1 MNSFNP
7 RDSLAFKSDRT
18 IAEYLRLIGDDAAAM
33 RFSDT
38 GVAGQGFKRLLGG
51 QDQYAYSGILMGFI
65 PLASKGR
72 VLQIQN
78 AFELDPDTSLRGD
91 RIKITLDKF
100 YVANF
105 PGTGTHSILCEFT
118 GKNQLA
124 EAAEEMRFAIS
135 TTANDG
141 SSAAV
146 SGAPIFLGVSVGQDG
161 IAFEGRTVNVGSSDD
176 TLLMDAL
183 GSDAFRNGLALL
195 TSTQPALKPFVG
207 LAGSVVK
214 AIACRNK
221 NRQIYAF
228 KLGLDFAGGA
238 TSARLREG
246 SYIVVQADDG
256 IFDWSLHSWNSDSRS
271 VVETATGKAIDF
283 NYMVFGVSRF
293 SA

>member
-7 RDSLAFKSDRT
+7 KDSLAFKSNKS
-18 IAEYLRLIGDDAAAM
+18 IADYLRLIGDDDAAM
-33 RFSDT
+33 RFSNT
-38 GVAGQGFKRLLGG
+38 GVAGQGIRRLLGG
-51 QDQYAYSGILMGFI
+51 QDQYAYSGMLMGFI
-65 PLASKGR
+65 PSGSKGKA
-72 VLQIQN
+72 LQIQS
-78 AFELDPDTSLRGD
+78 AFELEPDMGLRGA

-118 GKNQLA
+118 GKNQLS
-124 EAAEEMRFAIS
+124 EAAEEMRFAVS

-141 SSAAV
+141 SSAAIN
-146 SGAPIFLGVSVGQDG
+146 GAPIFLGVSVGQDG
-161 IAFEGRTVNVGSSDD
+161 IAFEGRTVNVASSDD

-195 TSTQPALKPFVG
+195 TSAQPALKPFVG

-214 AIACRNK
+214 AIAGRNK

-228 KLGLDFAGGA
+228 KLGLDFAGSA

-246 SYIVVQADDG
+246 SYVVVQADDRE
-256 IFDWSLHSWNSDSRS
+256 FEWSAHSWNSDSQS
-271 VVETATGKAIDF
+271 VVHAASNTAIDF

>member
-7 RDSLAFKSDRT
+7 KDSLAFKSNKS
-18 IAEYLRLIGDDAAAM
+18 IADYLLLIGDDDAAM
-33 RFSDT
+33 RFSNT
-38 GVAGQGFKRLLGG
+38 GVAGQGIRRLLGG
-51 QDQYAYSGILMGFI
+51 QDQYAYSGMLMGFI
-65 PLASKGR
+65 PSGSKGKA
-72 VLQIQN
+72 LQIES
-78 AFELDPDTSLRGD
+78 AFELEPDMGLRGA

-118 GKNQLA
+118 GKNQLSK
-124 EAAEEMRFAIS
+124 AAEEMRFAVS

-141 SSAAV
+141 SSAAI

-161 IAFEGRTVNVGSSDD
+161 IAFEGRTVNVASSDD

-195 TSTQPALKPFVG
+195 TSAQPALKPFVG

-214 AIACRNK
+214 AIAGRNK

-246 SYIVVQADDG
+246 SYVVVQADDRE
-256 IFDWSLHSWNSDSRS
+256 FDWSAHSWNSDSQS
-271 VVETATGKAIDF
+271 VVHTESNTAIDF

>member
-7 RDSLAFKSDRT
+7 RDSLASKSNRT
-18 IAEYLRLIGDDAAAM
+18 IAEYLRLIGDDDAAL

-38 GVAGQGFKRLLGG
+38 GVAGQGLNRFLGC

-65 PLASKGR
+65 PSGSKGKA
-72 VLQIQN
+72 LQIQS
-78 AFELDPDTSLRGD
+78 AFELDPDMDLKGA

-118 GKNQLA
+118 GKNQLS
-124 EAAEEMRFAIS
+124 EAAEEMRFAVS
-135 TTANDG
+135 TTANDR
-141 SSAAV
+141 SSAAI

-161 IAFEGRTVNVGSSDD
+161 IAFEGRTVNVASSDD

-195 TSTQPALKPFVG
+195 TSAQPALKPFVG

-214 AIACRNK
+214 AIAGRNK

-246 SYIVVQADDG
+246 SYIVVQADDSV
-256 IFDWSLHSWNSDSRS
+256 FNWSAHTWNSDARS
-271 VVETATGKAIDF
+271 VVETATGKPIDF

>member
-1 MNSFNP
+1 MDSFNP
-7 RDSLAFKSDRT
+7 RDSLAFKSNRT
-18 IAEYLRLIGDDAAAM
+18 IAEYLRLIGDDDAAL
-33 RFSDT
+33 RFSQT
-38 GVAGQGFKRLLGG
+38 GVAGQGLKRLLGG

-65 PLASKGR
+65 PSGSKGKA
-72 VLQIQN
+72 LPIQS
-78 AFELDPDTSLRGD
+78 AFELDPDMDLKGA

-105 PGTGTHSILCEFT
+105 PGTGVHSILCEFT
-118 GKNQLA
+118 GKNQLS
-124 EAAEEMRFAIS
+124 EAAEEMRFAVS
-135 TTANDG
+135 TSANDG
-141 SSAAV
+141 SSAAI

-161 IAFEGRTVNVGSSDD
+161 IAFEGRTVNVASSDD
-176 TLLMDAL
+176 ALLMDAL

-195 TSTQPALKPFVG
+195 TSAQPALKPFVG

-214 AIACRNK
+214 AIAGRNK
-221 NRQIYAF
+221 NKQIYAF

-246 SYIVVQADDG
+246 SYIIVQADDG
-256 IFDWSLHSWNSDSRS
+256 IFDWSAHTWSSDARS
-271 VVETATGKAIDF
+271 VIETATGKPIDF

>member
-1 MNSFNP
+1 MNSFNAN
-7 RDSLAFKSDRT
+7 DSLAAKSNRT
-18 IAEYLRLIGDDAAAM
+18 IAEYLRLIGDDDAAM
-33 RFSDT
+33 RFSDA
-38 GVAGQGFKRLLGG
+38 GVAGQGLNRLLGG

-65 PLASKGR
+65 PSGSKGKA
-72 VLQIQN
+72 LQIQS
-78 AFELDPDTSLRGD
+78 AFELDPNMDLKGA

-118 GKNQLA
+118 GKNQLSQ
-124 EAAEEMRFAIS
+124 AAEEMRFALS
-135 TTANDG
+135 TTANDR
-141 SSAAV
+141 SSAAI

-161 IAFEGRTVNVGSSDD
+161 IAFEGRTVNVASSDD
-176 TLLMDAL
+176 ALLMDAL

-195 TSTQPALKPFVG
+195 TSAQPALKPFVG

-214 AIACRNK
+214 AIAGRTK

-246 SYIVVQADDG
+246 SYIVVQADDVV
-256 IFDWSLHSWNSDSRS
+256 FEWSAHTWNSDARS
-271 VVETATGKAIDF
+271 VVETATGNPIDF

-293 SA
+293 SD